1 MDITRNNNKKPY
13 IFAISGVKNSGKTS
27 FIVKLIPKLKEKGYK
42 VVTIKHDGHDF
53 EIDKKDSDTY
63 KHIKSGADATA
74 IYSKYKYM
82 IISNQKNVDEN
93 KFIEYFADYD
103 IVILEGFKY
112 SNYPK
117 IEIIRKG
124 NSKEPVCNPK
134 HVLAIATDIED
145 LEYSGTKLNIN
156 DIDKAIKIIT
166 QQLEKEFIQDKYDR
180 TIDYA
185 RISVTDRCNFKCN
198 YCAPNEIESIDTSLT
213 HSEILSLCQS
223 LVQIGINKI
232 KITGGEPFLRDDII
246 DIIRDIKNLNGIK
259 EVTITTNGFLLGNYL
274 EQLKEIGID
283 GINISIDAM
292 DKELFHKIT
301 KVDCFDTI
309 FDTIKKTQA
318 LGLKNIKL
326 NCVLIKGCNEQ
337 EYTKLAKLVQQ
348 YDICVKYIEMMPIG
362 KGKDFEQYSLEELK
376 KILENEF
383 GSLTEIVNENSNGPA
398 TYYTI
403 DGAKG
408 KIGMIGAITH
418 KFCKNCNR
426 IRITSQGEL
435 KTCLQY
441 NAKVNLRKYIFSNYI
456 TKMIRSEILNKPES
470 HRFNE
475 NSIFDEEIKSMIEI
489 GG

>member
-1 MDITRNNNKKPY
+1 M
-13 IFAISGVKNSGKTS
+13 
-27 FIVKLIPKLKEKGYK
+27 
-42 VVTIKHDGHDF
+42 
-53 EIDKKDSDTY
+53 
-63 KHIKSGADATA
+63 
-74 IYSKYKYM
+74 
-82 IISNQKNVDEN
+82 
-93 KFIEYFADYD
+93 
-103 IVILEGFKY
+103 
-112 SNYPK
+112 
-117 IEIIRKG
+117 
-124 NSKEPVCNPK
+124 
-134 HVLAIATDIED
+134 
-145 LEYSGTKLNIN
+145 
-156 DIDKAIKIIT
+156 
-166 QQLEKEFIQDKYDR
+166 QDKYDR